1 VFQNHVRIFV
11 ITVANGSRWPKIERP
26 RGVQVRRGRGIE
38 GRRLLVLEKEAVS
51 ANQVGDHY
59 DPKVGSHQIAK
70 INHRS
75 TATTVNVGF
84 NHARCWSDERKY
96 KIHER
101 NVERKGF
108 AGGGSRLSQS
118 RRWKR
123 ISCTPCIEL
132 VQSELGHLAC
142 LSVLP
147 VRGEQRGRLLADH
160 DARYLS
166 VPNWAGWLEPVRTY

>member
-1 VFQNHVRIFV
+1 
-11 ITVANGSRWPKIERP
+11 VAKDRKAPRSAGATGAGDRRAALVGVGKRGSLGQPSRRPLRPKGGFTPNCENQSQINSYNG
-26 RGVQVRRGRGIE
+26 QC
-38 GRRLLVLEKEAVS
+38 
-51 ANQVGDHY
+51 
-59 DPKVGSHQIAK
+59 
-70 INHRS
+70 
-75 TATTVNVGF
+75 VGF

-160 DARYLS
+160 DACYLP
-166 VPNWAGWLEPVRTY
+166 VPNWAG